1 MKWPILASILACILI
16 IILIGS
22 AQPASKSVVNLMIDA
37 DIPTSASKDQL
48 VITAQLLDDIYRQL
62 NERSLGATFFATED
76 LVRSYGRLRLTYI
89 GQNPQFELAMGGSSL
104 DEKLSS
110 KPYSEQKTILQKS
123 KEAIEAC
130 KVCGKNEIA
139 AWGFKPQSFD
149 QNEDTYKV
157 LDELGIEYDA
167 GFQAGLIFAPGHQDD
182 VWPYKLEDHDLYAV
196 PVSTYDLSGQIVPLH
211 DRYFNES
218 GLSSA
223 QWYDALEAKFNDAKA
238 SDEPM
243 VVILTKSI
251 SGNGDYFE
259 AFKKFLDFATSN
271 DATFVTTMDLV
282 NMSREEAFVPP
293 ARATKEDEIS
303 VGVSINELGATA
315 NATSTNGECTT
326 CGKAEINA
334 SNTN

>member
-1 MKWPILASILACILI
+1 M
-16 IILIGS
+16 
-22 AQPASKSVVNLMIDA
+22 
-37 DIPTSASKDQL
+37 
-48 VITAQLLDDIYRQL
+48 
-62 NERSLGATFFATED
+62 
-76 LVRSYGRLRLTYI
+76 
-89 GQNPQFELAMGGSSL
+89 
-104 DEKLSS
+104 
-110 KPYSEQKTILQKS
+110 
-123 KEAIEAC
+123 
-130 KVCGKNEIA
+130 
-139 AWGFKPQSFD
+139 
-149 QNEDTYKV
+149 
-157 LDELGIEYDA
+157 
-167 GFQAGLIFAPGHQDD
+167 IFAPGHQDD
-182 VWPYKLEDHDLYAV
+182 GHSNWRTTISTLSPLAPMTSPARWWPL
-196 PVSTYDLSGQIVPLH
+196 Q

-303 VGVSINELGATA
+303 VGVSINELGATS
-315 NATSTNGECTT
+315 NATSTNGSCTT

-334 SNTN
+334 SNTG